1 MKISD
6 IKLDETI
13 IGWLDEI
20 NARPN
25 TRKNFIHSMSIYT
38 DFLNMTPEELLD
50 EADED
55 ALLPIR
61 KRKLKKHII
70 AFRVF
75 LQGRELSDHTIRSH
89 LTAIKSFYGS
99 NEILL
104 PKIKF
109 EKPKTIKSNDQIPT
123 KEDIQDCLSVCD
135 PLEKAV
141 MLAGI
146 SSGMAANEI
155 RNLTLKQF
163 KDGYDPDTEVT
174 VISMRRQKT
183 GVDFVTFFS
192 PEASKVILEY
202 LAYRDRTVKT
212 EGVRRKAQ
220 REKQRTTDDS
230 YLFILKIVS
239 DDYLKTHDEKI
250 RQIGAAALEY
260 MYRQISEKARKN
272 TANGYNFIRSHTM
285 RKYFNSCLLNAGCD
299 SFHTE
304 FWMGHQ
310 LSETQGAYFRAN
322 IQAQKELYIKYIPY
336 LIIQKQLNVSES
348 PEYIRMK
355 NENEILA
362 RESITATVERAELQR
377 INCEFEKYKLESQ
390 IRMLEIERDAFIR
403 PYQIEVE
410 GFEKDL
416 QGNDEENIK
425 NIFRDEI
432 KQLQDKINRIKLFYD
447 SQINELKK

>member
-6 IKLDETI
+6 IKLDENI

-25 TRKNFIHSMSIYT
+25 TRKNFIHSMSMYT

-61 KRKLKKHII
+61 KRKLKKHLI

-99 NEILL
+99 NEIIL

-109 EKPKTIKSNDQIPT
+109 EKPKTIKTNDQIPT
-123 KEDIQDCLSVCD
+123 KEDIQDCLHVCD

-155 RNLTLKQF
+155 RNVTLRQF
-163 KDGYDPDTEVT
+163 KNGYDPDTEIT
-174 VISMRRQKT
+174 TISMRRQKT

-192 PEASKVILEY
+192 PEASRAILEY
-202 LAYRDRTVKT
+202 IAYRDRPVKT

-220 REKQRTTDDS
+220 REKQRTTEDS

-239 DDYLKTHDEKI
+239 DTYLENHDEKI
-250 RQIGAAALEY
+250 RQIGAATLEY

-322 IQAQKELYIKYIPY
+322 IQAQKELYMKYIPY
-336 LIIQKQLNVSES
+336 LTIQKELNVSES
-348 PEYIRMK
+348 PEYQRVIDE
-355 NENEILA
+355 NENLKQK
-362 RESITATVERAELQR
+362 VETLSVDRD
-377 INCEFEKYKLESQ
+377 EF
-390 IRMLEIERDAFIR
+390 R
-403 PYQIEVE
+403 QIEKQIE
-410 GFEKDL
+410 IDRMRHSIQIFKLYKKIHPDKDEAW
-416 QGNDEENIK
+416 QK
-425 NIFRDEI
+425 
-432 KQLQDKINRIKLFYD
+432 KID
-447 SQINELKK
+447 ELKEALEKMTKH

>member
-1 MKISD
+1 MELSEVKA
-6 IKLDETI
+6 DENI

-25 TRKNFIHSMSIYT
+25 TRKNFQHSMSMYT

-50 EADED
+50 EAEQEMS
-55 ALLPIR
+55 LPIR

-70 AFRVF
+70 SFRVF
-75 LQGRELSDHTIRSH
+75 LQGKGVSENTIRSR
-89 LTAIKSFYGS
+89 LTAIRSFYNA
-99 NEILL
+99 NEILI

-123 KEDIQDCLSVCD
+123 KEDIQDCLSICD

-155 RNLTLKQF
+155 RNITLKQF

-174 VISMRRQKT
+174 AISMRRQKT
-183 GVDFVTFFS
+183 GVDFITFFS
-192 PEASKVILEY
+192 PEASRAVLEY
-202 LAYRDRTVKT
+202 LAYRDRPVKT

-220 REKQRTTDDS
+220 REKQRTTEDS

-239 DDYLKTHDEKI
+239 DTYLENHDEKI
-250 RQIGAAALEY
+250 RQIGAATLEY

-299 SFHTE
+299 SFHVE
-304 FWMGHQ
+304 YWMGHQ

-322 IQAQKELYIKYIPY
+322 IQQQKELYMKYIPY
-336 LIIQKQLNVSES
+336 LIIQKELNVSES
-348 PEYIRMK
+348 PEYQKLK
-355 NENEILA
+355 NENEIYI
-362 RESITATVERAELQR
+362 REAAKATVERAEIQR
-377 INCEFEKYKLESQ
+377 LNEDLLKTKVESKIRIIEMQYQNDINSLEMMMEYLPEKKAELEER
-390 IRMLEIERDAFIR
+390 IEKTKAYYENMLAR
-403 PYQIEVE
+403 
-410 GFEKDL
+410 EK
-416 QGNDEENIK
+416 QNK
-425 NIFRDEI
+425 
-432 KQLQDKINRIKLFYD
+432 
-447 SQINELKK
+447 

>member
-1 MKISD
+1 MELSE
-6 IKLDETI
+6 IKADETI

-25 TRKNFIHSMSIYT
+25 TRKNFQHSMSMYT

-50 EADED
+50 EAEQEMS
-55 ALLPIR
+55 LPIR
-61 KRKLKKHII
+61 KRKLKKHLI

-75 LQGRELSDHTIRSH
+75 LQGKGVSENTIRSR
-89 LTAIKSFYGS
+89 LTAIRSFYNA
-99 NEILL
+99 NEILI

-109 EKPKTIKSNDQIPT
+109 EKPKTIKTNDQIPT
-123 KEDIQDCLSVCD
+123 KEDLQDCLSVCD

-163 KDGYDPDTEVT
+163 REGYDPETEITT
-174 VISMRRQKT
+174 VSMRRQKT

-192 PEASKVILEY
+192 PEASRAILEY
-202 LAYRDRTVKT
+202 LQYRDRKPKSAGK
-212 EGVRRKAQ
+212 EKREI
-220 REKQRTTDDS
+220 REKQHTSENS
-230 YLFILKIVS
+230 YLFILKNVPS
-239 DDYLKTHDEKI
+239 EYLETHNEELRKM
-250 RQIGAAALEY
+250 GENAMLFLY
-260 MYRQISEKARKN
+260 SGVSEKARKN

-322 IQAQKELYIKYIPY
+322 IQQQKEIYMKYIPY
-336 LIIQKQLNVSES
+336 LTIQKELNVSES
-348 PEYIRMK
+348 PEYQRMK
-355 NENEILA
+355 NENEILM
-362 RESITATVERAELQR
+362 RESITATVERAEIQRLNEDLLKTKVESKIRIIEMQYQNDINSLQM
-377 INCEFEKYKLESQ
+377 
-390 IRMLEIERDAFIR
+390 MLEYMPEKKAELEERIEKTKAYYENMLAR
-403 PYQIEVE
+403 
-410 GFEKDL
+410 EK
-416 QGNDEENIK
+416 QNK
-425 NIFRDEI
+425 
-432 KQLQDKINRIKLFYD
+432 
-447 SQINELKK
+447 

>member
-6 IKLDETI
+6 IKLDENI

-25 TRKNFIHSMSIYT
+25 TRKNFIHSMSMYT
-38 DFLNMTPEELLD
+38 DFLNMTPDQLLN

-61 KRKLKKHII
+61 KRKLKKHLI

-75 LQGRELSDHTIRSH
+75 LQEKKLSDHTIRSH
-89 LTAIKSFYGS
+89 LTAVKSFYS
-99 NEILL
+99 TNEILP

-109 EKPKTIKSNDQIPT
+109 EKPKTIKENDQIPT
-123 KEDIQDCLSVCD
+123 KEDLQDCLSVCD

-155 RNLTLKQF
+155 RNLKLSEF
-163 KDGYDPDTEVT
+163 KAGYDPETEIT
-174 VISMRRQKT
+174 TLSLRRGKT
-183 GVDFVTFFS
+183 GVDFITFLS
-192 PEASKVILEY
+192 PEASRAVLEY
-202 LAYRDRTVKT
+202 IAFRDRTVKT

-250 RQIGAAALEY
+250 RQIGAATLEY

-322 IQAQKELYIKYIPY
+322 IQAQKELYMKYIPY
-336 LIIQKQLNVSES
+336 LTIQKELNVSES
-348 PEYIRMK
+348 PEYQKLK
-355 NENEILA
+355 NENEIYI
-362 RESITATVERAELQR
+362 REAAKATVERAEIQRLNEDLIKTKVESKIRIIEMQYQNDINSLQM
-377 INCEFEKYKLESQ
+377 
-390 IRMLEIERDAFIR
+390 MLEYMPEKKAELEERIEKTKA
-403 PYQIEVE
+403 YY
-410 GFEKDL
+410 
-416 QGNDEENIK
+416 ENMLARK
-425 NIFRDEI
+425 VHE
-432 KQLQDKINRIKLFYD
+432 
-447 SQINELKK
+447 